1 MKDFVSLFTILITVT
16 IFYTYL
22 ESKAIEVTYVK
33 STFDNQDY
41 LVRNINDK
49 EAAAKLLGELNRKI
63 KKIIAKVKDEAD
75 NNKCSEDRKI
85 DIRRLQKNYNENN
98 ISESSPNNK
107 YTSYSI
113 NKGEKI
119 VFCLREKNEEQTL
132 HDINTVVFVAIHE
145 LSHLMTKDLGH
156 TPKFWD
162 NMKYLLQHAV
172 NIGEYKKV
180 DYKNNPADYCGMQIT
195 GSPLK

>member
-1 MKDFVSLFTILITVT
+1 MKDFVSLFTVLIIITM
-16 IFYTYL
+16 FYTYL
-22 ESKAIEVTYVK
+22 ESKAMEVSYIK

-41 LVRNINDK
+41 LVRNTDDK
-49 EAAAKLLGELNRKI
+49 EKAAELLAELNRRL

-75 NNKCSEDRKI
+75 NNRCSEERKV
-85 DIRRLQKNYNENN
+85 DIKRLYKNYDENN

-119 VFCLREKNEEQTL
+119 VFCLREKNDEQTL
-132 HDINTVVFVAIHE
+132 HDINTIMFVAIHE
-145 LSHLMTKDLGH
+145 LSHLMTEDIGH

-162 NMKYLLQHAV
+162 NMKYLLKHAIE
-172 NIGEYKKV
+172 IGLYTKV